1 MLPVAHQNIQNEYA
15 QIFDNK
21 NGLKITGSTL
31 LALKM
36 NKYLINSLLNS
47 FIIACFVI
55 FVSMNILFRS
65 LQLSLVSIIPNII
78 PLLFAGGVMGFLGIE
93 LRPATAMTFSI
104 ALGIAVDDT
113 IHFLSRFR
121 SEYLISKDHEKS
133 TSITILTTGRA
144 IIGTSITLGMG
155 FLVLLFSNFKPNY
168 EFGILASIIL
178 FVALISSLILL
189 PALINL
195 IKPLKKSYE

>member
-1 MLPVAHQNIQNEYA
+1 
-15 QIFDNK
+15 
-21 NGLKITGSTL
+21 
-31 LALKM
+31 
-36 NKYLINSLLNS
+36 
-47 FIIACFVI
+47 
-55 FVSMNILFRS
+55 
-65 LQLSLVSIIPNII
+65 
-78 PLLFAGGVMGFLGIE
+78 MGFLGIE